1 MHCTLMIHSISA
13 FETVDILFKILK
25 TIQEKLLL
33 KMLML
38 QTELFV
44 FLIFILTY
52 KVNEPLTVN
61 KQIMIISA

>member
-13 FETVDILFKILK
+13 FETVDIIFKILK